1 MQDALE
7 EKLGAIECESGNVE
21 MQWNNIKKCVLDTTT
36 DVVGEVESSTRKLW
50 ITQEMINKMDKQ
62 KKWNKI
68 NNKRETN

>member
-1 MQDALE
+1 VKAGM
-7 EKLGAIECESGNVE
+7 
-21 MQWNNIKKCVLDTTT
+21 WKCSETISRNMLDTTT

>member
-36 DVVGEVESSTRKLW
+36 DLVGEVESSTRKLW